1 MTAGGTAP
9 ETEFALRPG
18 ADAEGA
24 DVLQYLGRVDFQVK
38 IRGYRVELA
47 EIEHAARALP
57 GIHQV
62 AAVPVRY
69 RDTVEL
75 AMFYAGSALTPED
88 VIVALAKSLP
98 DYMVPRWAWQPR
110 RHAAER
116 QSKGRPPGTGQHRH
130 SASLPSNRMNGD
142 GAGRE
147 GPAVAVEIRPITDA
161 DIADVADFLR
171 AHMSPQDTW
180 ARVCVP
186 PWKVNA
192 PNHGFMLRDGQR
204 MVGVLLAFY
213 SERLVAGRTGTVL
226 QPRRMVRPARIQI
239 PQHPTLMAA
248 LAQDGYHFTSFTPI
262 ERTRIIL
269 SRLKFRPLDTSA
281 ALIPNLP
288 WPTLPGRT
296 RISAKP
302 DVIERT
308 LAGAELELYRDHA
321 QALAARHLVLIRGR
335 DSCYVMYREALS
347 RGLPCAVLLHVS
359 NPDLFHRALFPLT
372 RHLLLRRRL
381 VVTLGEL
388 RTIGHR
394 PRLSVK
400 RTAHP
405 KMYRSTSLEPEQIDN
420 LYSELVCVPW

>member
-1 MTAGGTAP
+1 
-9 ETEFALRPG
+9 
-18 ADAEGA
+18 
-24 DVLQYLGRVDFQVK
+24 
-38 IRGYRVELA
+38 
-47 EIEHAARALP
+47 
-57 GIHQV
+57 
-62 AAVPVRY
+62 
-69 RDTVEL
+69 
-75 AMFYAGSALTPED
+75 
-88 VIVALAKSLP
+88 
-98 DYMVPRWAWQPR
+98 
-110 RHAAER
+110 
-116 QSKGRPPGTGQHRH
+116 
-130 SASLPSNRMNGD
+130 MNGD

-171 AHMSPQDTW
+171 ANMSPQDSW

-186 PWKVNA
+186 PWKVDA

-204 MVGVLLAFY
+204 IVGVLLAFY
-213 SERLVAGRTGTVL
+213 SERLVAGRTERFCNLGAWCVL
-226 QPRRMVRPARIQI
+226 PEYRFHSIRLNMV
-239 PQHPTLMAA
+239 A

-262 ERTRIIL
+262 ERTRTIL
-269 SRLKFRPLDTSA
+269 SRLKFRPFDTSA
-281 ALIPNLP
+281 AIIPNLP

-308 LAGAELELYRDHA
+308 LAGPELELYRDHA

-347 RGLPCAVLLHVS
+347 RRLPCAVLLHVS
-359 NPDLFHRALFPLT
+359 NPDLFHRALLPLT
-372 RHLLLRRRL
+372 RHLLLRHRL